1 MIGGGFQHQNSVSI
15 NGSLP
20 KDFKWVRGITSD
32 YDIEMY
38 IDSSIELNLNKNKK
52 NRCAWLFESEKI
64 YPIDWI
70 LNNVDVVSNSYEFI
84 FTHNKKL
91 LSLGK
96 NFVFVPANGVWIKE
110 PKIIKKT
117 RLVSMIS
124 SNKSQTDGHKK
135 RLSVVEKYRNDVDMF
150 GSGIN
155 PIKLKEEGLSDY
167 MFSVVVE
174 NGRYDDYFTE
184 KILDCFA
191 VGTIPVYWGC
201 NSIGK
206 YFDGGGIIT
215 LTDDF
220 DVATLSKELYQSK
233 SSHIENNF
241 NKINQYTLLED
252 WILKYINPLRYD

>member
-20 KDFKWVRGITSD
+20 KDFKWVKGITSD
-32 YDIEMY
+32 YDVEMY
-38 IDSSIELNLNKNKK
+38 IDSSIKLNLGKNKE
-52 NRCAWLFESEKI
+52 NRYAWLFESEKI

-70 LNNVDVVSNSYEFI
+70 LNNVDVVSDSYEFI

-96 NFVFVPANGVWIKE
+96 NFVFVPGNSFWVRE

-117 RLVSMIS
+117 KLVSMIS
-124 SNKSQTDGHKK
+124 SNKSQTEGQKK
-135 RLSVVEKYRNDVDMF
+135 RLSVVEKYKNDVDLF
-150 GSGIN
+150 GRGFN
-155 PIKLKEEGLSDY
+155 PIIVKEEGLSDY

-191 VGTIPVYWGC
+191 VGTIPIYWGC
-201 NSIGK
+201 DSIGK
-206 YFDGGGIIT
+206 YFDGDGIVT

-220 DVATLSKELYQSK
+220 DITTLTRELYQSK
-233 SSHIENNF
+233 YASIENNF
-241 NKINQYTLLED
+241 NKISQYSLLED
-252 WILKYINPLRYD
+252 WILKYIKK